1 MPRILGRIPVVTDTR
16 SPEDRKRIMAAVR
29 RRDTAPE
36 LALRLALYR
45 AGLRGWRCDYR
56 GAPGRPDIAWP
67 GLGVAVFVDG
77 AFWHGHPSRHKPG
90 RSGVYWDRKIADNV
104 ARDKRVDAELEAA
117 GWKVLRV
124 WDFAVRRTPDVVVE
138 EVRKLLLS
146 VQPSSSSCPRWLQAL
161 WAGSSS
167 AAPQAFGS
175 SCAYHARRRFRGRPP
190 SNSSN

>member
-1 MPRILGRIPVVTDTR
+1 
-16 SPEDRKRIMAAVR
+16 MAAVR

-67 GLGVAVFVDG
+67 GLGAAVFVDG

-90 RSGVYWDRKIADNV
+90 RSGDYWDRKIEGNV
-104 ARDKRVDAELEAA
+104 ARDRRVDAELGAA

-124 WDFAVRRTPDVVVE
+124 WDFAVRRTPDVVVD
-138 EVRKLLLS
+138 EVRRLL
-146 VQPSSSSCPRWLQAL
+146 VATRSSPNSYPRWLRAQVGDDPLDQRTPPPIESLAT
-161 WAGSSS
+161 
-167 AAPQAFGS
+167 
-175 SCAYHARRRFRGRPP
+175 YHVSRKSRMLSRANRSG
-190 SNSSN
+190 